1 MLTRKAFA
9 RGFEIILAVFGRL
22 EVTKEKLDIW
32 YDLLND
38 IEDNQFEDAVKKIC
52 REVRD
57 IYPGTN
63 IVALIRAQINED
75 DGIQVIR

>member
-1 MLTRKAFA
+1 MTRKNFA
-9 RGFEIILAVFGRL
+9 DGIETLL
-22 EVTKEKLDIW
+22 EVFKNLSASKKRLDIW
-32 YDLLND
+32 HDLLND
-38 IEDNQFEDAVKKIC
+38 IEDKQFEDAVKKIC

-63 IVALIRAQINED
+63 IVALIREQINED